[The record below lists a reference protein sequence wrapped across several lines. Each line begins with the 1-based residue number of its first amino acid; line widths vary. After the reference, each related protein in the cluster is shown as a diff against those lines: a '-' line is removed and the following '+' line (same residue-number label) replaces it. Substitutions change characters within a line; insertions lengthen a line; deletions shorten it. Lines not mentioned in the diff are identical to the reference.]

1 MSTIIK
7 IIKEKTNIPIDSNN
21 INRASMKEIRVDR
34 KNLNMGNPINC
45 VHFSRNQVSWGQ
57 NGVNLKKLRQSILMS
72 QNKRTALL
80 CGYRCGGTP
89 GVRTLD
95 PLIKSQM
102 LCQLS

>member
-34 KNLNMGNPINC
+34 KNLNMGNSINC

-57 NGVNLKKLRQSILMS
+57 SGVKMGS
-72 QNKRTALL
+72 T
-80 CGYRCGGTP
+80 
-89 GVRTLD
+89 
-95 PLIKSQM
+95 
-102 LCQLS
+102 